1 MLADDEGELLVGARV
16 IDPLQLLGRLRT
28 AGGSGLMPSLL
39 QSVTSS
45 FMATTF
51 CLGCWAR

>member
-45 FMATTF
+45 FMAPTF